1 MIEAA
6 SVLRNLRYWTFH
18 VTLSAAPSFLLAR
31 LGKWDS
37 LEAAVAMVA
46 GIVVFIGLFTA
57 LYSSEAFRRF
67 APVDG
72 WRRRALVWGT
82 RVRSSCAALSLLGWV
97 LPRYPVFRVFEYLL
111 MPDLFAGILA
121 SSGVE
126 ALGKWGPLRAAR
138 IALAGPDAA
147 ARSHNVFVGDLNSLL
162 PTFAITIVEGL
173 LLTLELIAL
182 ALICGLI
189 LHLVAR
195 RRTPSSQP

>member
-6 SVLRNLRYWTFH
+6 SLLRNLRYWTFH

-37 LEAAVAMVA
+37 LEAAIAMVA

-82 RVRSSCAALSLLGWV
+82 RVRSAYAALFLLGWM
-97 LPRYPVFRVFEYLL
+97 LPRAVAGRAFGYLL
-111 MPDLFAGILA
+111 LPDLGAGILA
-121 SSGVE
+121 AHGVE
-126 ALGKWGPLRAAR
+126 AVGRSTLLRSGR
-138 IALAGPDAA
+138 IALAGPDTAA
-147 ARSHNVFVGDLNSLL
+147 PAYDASLGHMNSLL

-182 ALICGLI
+182 ALVCGLI
-189 LHLVAR
+189 LHLVAKL
-195 RRTPSSQP
+195 RTRSPQP